1 MNWVSVIVN
10 LIWAVI
16 GGIIGMVVTAIVV
29 AADWDEKPRRHR
41 GYWTID
47 DEGKAHCPLCDSVFE
62 FNGHEPTDYCPCCGA
77 EMKGV
82 RNSGNCDSRRA
93 V

>member
-41 GYWTID
+41 GHWTID

-62 FNGHEPTDYCPCCGA
+62 LNGHEPTDYCPCCGA

-82 RNSGNCDSRRA
+82 KR
-93 V
+93 

>member
-29 AADWDEKPRRHR
+29 AADWEEKPRRRR
-41 GYWTID
+41 GHWTID
-47 DEGKAHCPLCDSVFE
+47 DEGNAHCPLCDSVFE

-82 RNSGNCDSRRA
+82 KR
-93 V
+93 

>member
-41 GYWTID
+41 GHWTID
-47 DEGKAHCPLCDSVFE
+47 DEGRAHCPLCDSVFE

-82 RNSGNCDSRRA
+82 KR
-93 V
+93 

>member
-1 MNWVSVIVN
+1 MNCVSVIIN

-41 GYWTID
+41 GHWTID

-82 RNSGNCDSRRA
+82 KK
-93 V
+93 